1 MLEIEVYF
9 SGALGKDLS
18 KQSQMLLDGVA
29 DIGYVI
35 PAMTPD
41 RFVDNAVIELPS
53 TAMSGRRR
61 WFTVDWLRHKSCGA
75 TTTSW

>member
-1 MLEIEVYF
+1 MLAIEVYC

-18 KQSQMLLDGVA
+18 KQSQMILDGVA
-29 DIGYVI
+29 DIGYAI

-41 RFVDNAVIELPS
+41 RFVDNAVIALPS

-61 WFTVDWLRHKSCGA
+61 WFSVDGLRRKSCGV

>member
-1 MLEIEVYF
+1 MLAIEVYF

-61 WFTVDWLRHKSCGA
+61 WFSADWLRRKSSA
-75 TTTSW
+75 VTTISW